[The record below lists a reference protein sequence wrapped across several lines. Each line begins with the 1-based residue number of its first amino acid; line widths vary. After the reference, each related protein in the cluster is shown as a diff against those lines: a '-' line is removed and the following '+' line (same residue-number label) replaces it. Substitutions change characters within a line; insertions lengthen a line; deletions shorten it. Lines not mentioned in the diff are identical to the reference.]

1 VTSQEIKG
9 RNIMRKKIVGSK
21 YRVTTYKINKL
32 NLIDF
37 LFGENVNVLF
47 LRMEKNLARRVFF
60 TASEIFQ

>member
-1 VTSQEIKG
+1 
-9 RNIMRKKIVGSK
+9 MRKKIVGSK